1 MWAARVDSVLF
12 VVKKIYFF
20 FFSQA
25 NVVAFLHELHYCMV
39 SPDYFSPYL
48 NFYGLLFKFIP
59 VFVTLTVWSVLTLVK
74 KQKLSCNIK
83 ASLLQIWY
91 KRIMLP
97 H

>member
-1 MWAARVDSVLF
+1 MWAARVGSVLF
-12 VVKKIYFF
+12 VVKKIYIFF
-20 FFSQA
+20 QA
-25 NVVAFLHELHYCMV
+25 YVVAFLDELHYCMV

-59 VFVTLTVWSVLTLVK
+59 VFVALTVWSVLTLVK
-74 KQKLSCNIK
+74 TKQKLSCNIK
-83 ASLLQIWY
+83 VSLLKIWY